1 MRLDGIEFL
10 IEICIAAS
18 ALNMILII
26 ILFFMMMGMSSKV
39 SRQKDLISFIHKRA
53 KISETREEKMM
64 EKASP
69 KRMTAALGK
78 GNK

>member
-10 IEICIAAS
+10 IEICIASS

-26 ILFFMMMGMSSKV
+26 ILFFIMMGMSSKV

-53 KISETREEKMM
+53 KISEKREEQRM
-64 EKASP
+64 EKATP
-69 KRMTAALGK
+69 KRMAVAMGK

>member
-53 KISETREEKMM
+53 KISEKREEQRM
-64 EKASP
+64 EKATP
-69 KRMTAALGK
+69 KRMAVAMGK

>member
-1 MRLDGIEFL
+1 VRLDGIEFL

-53 KISETREEKMM
+53 KISEKREEQRM
-64 EKASP
+64 EKATP
-69 KRMTAALGK
+69 KRMAVAMGK

>member
-53 KISETREEKMM
+53 KISEKREEQRM
-64 EKASP
+64 EKATP
-69 KRMTAALGK
+69 KRMAAAMGK

>member
-53 KISETREEKMM
+53 KISEKREEK
-64 EKASP
+64 
-69 KRMTAALGK
+69 LGK
-78 GNK
+78 A

>member
-53 KISETREEKMM
+53 KISEKREEK
-64 EKASP
+64 
-69 KRMTAALGK
+69 
-78 GNK
+78 NV

>member
-1 MRLDGIEFL
+1 MRLDAIEFL

-18 ALNMILII
+18 VLNVVLII
-26 ILFFMMMGMSSKV
+26 ILFFMIMGVSYKS

-53 KISETREEKMM
+53 KISEKREEKMM
-64 EKASP
+64 EKATP

>member
-1 MRLDGIEFL
+1 
-10 IEICIAAS
+10 
-18 ALNMILII
+18 
-26 ILFFMMMGMSSKV
+26 MMMGMSSKV

-53 KISETREEKMM
+53 KISEKREEKMM
-64 EKASP
+64 EKATP